1 MKLYKYIIIFFVF
14 ISTQFFSQTTF
25 SNIDTL
31 LTKTFNSVSLKDS
44 SQYLA
49 FVDQSAIFKDKKVR
63 TKSDSLAILK
73 PYIESYRDL
82 FESFEEMT
90 ASPDFIVSYS
100 EYSIANKKPLDVTF
114 KGKILLHVKLI
125 VNDNFTVTV
134 PFMLTADKGIYS
146 TDSPLMAMFVEN

>member
-1 MKLYKYIIIFFVF
+1 MKLYKYIIVFFVF
-14 ISTQFFSQTTF
+14 FSTGSFAQTTF

-31 LTKTFNSVSLKDS
+31 LVKTFHAVSLKDS

-49 FVDQSAIFKDKKVR
+49 ILNQPAIFKDKKV
-63 TKSDSLAILK
+63 KSKLDSLEILK
-73 PYIESYRDL
+73 PYTESYRDL
-82 FESFEEMT
+82 FESFEEMA

-100 EYSIANKKPLDVTF
+100 EYSIANKKPLDLTF

-134 PFMLTADKGIYS
+134 PFMLTANNGVYTIE
-146 TDSPLMAMFVEN
+146 SPLMAMFVEN